1 MQASFWLERWEQGQ
15 IGFHQEQANPYL
27 QRHWAT
33 LAVPAETRV
42 LVPLCGK
49 SLDLLWLRARGH
61 EVIGVELA
69 QQAIEEFFREHGLL
83 AEVETRRDF
92 QIYRSEGLEL
102 WCGDFFALQASDL
115 PDCAAFYD
123 RAALIALPEAL
134 RSRYLTHLQAILPA
148 SCQGLL
154 ISLEYDQAQ
163 MDGPPFAVVE
173 TEIRQGLSA
182 WQVDLLQRDEVLDD
196 NPRFVQRG
204 LSMLSEAIYH
214 LHRT

>member
-49 SLDLLWLRARGH
+49 SLDLLWLRAQGH

-134 RSRYLTHLQAILPA
+134 RSRYLRHLQAILPA

-182 WQVDLLQRDEVLDD
+182 WQVDLLQRDEVLDE